1 MPNNLYKKILIAF
14 IIPIFILISAWVTW
28 TTKNVFSAQRTEVV
42 LENHKKE
49 ASKEQTYVRDQFQNL
64 NGKIDGLDEK
74 VDSNQEKNYDL
85 LLDIQQQITGE
96 IRND

>member
-1 MPNNLYKKILIAF
+1 
-14 IIPIFILISAWVTW
+14 
-28 TTKNVFSAQRTEVV
+28 
-42 LENHKKE
+42 
-49 ASKEQTYVRDQFQNL
+49 
-64 NGKIDGLDEK
+64 LDEK